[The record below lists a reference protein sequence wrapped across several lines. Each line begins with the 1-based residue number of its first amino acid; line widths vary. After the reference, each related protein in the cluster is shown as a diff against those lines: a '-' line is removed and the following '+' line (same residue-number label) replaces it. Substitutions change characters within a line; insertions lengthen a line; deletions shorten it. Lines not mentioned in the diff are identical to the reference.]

1 MTQRFRQSYAQWSR
15 AWRCFLRQFQ
25 SPGGGAVAQL
35 RQMARHRFPPPDLVL
50 IVFGAPPLIVT
61 AIPLK
66 PAARIVRMNPPFR
79 TPDCER
85 LRGVDLEEIQLRI
98 VPFRTEPR
106 VLKPLGGE
114 FRCTIRHVPAAE
126 HPQPQHLFRRQ
137 LRLES
142 GVEIPPRRFAK
153 SCRIRSLTTT
163 SRGFIGPGPESETPD
178 SPPEIRDFGHIR

>member
-1 MTQRFRQSYAQWSR
+1 
-15 AWRCFLRQFQ
+15 
-25 SPGGGAVAQL
+25 
-35 RQMARHRFPPPDLVL
+35 
-50 IVFGAPPLIVT
+50 
-61 AIPLK
+61 
-66 PAARIVRMNPPFR
+66 MNPPFR

-126 HPQPQHLFRRQ
+126 HSQPQHLFRRQ

-142 GVEIPPRRFAK
+142 GVEIPPRRFGQG
-153 SCRIRSLTTT
+153 I
-163 SRGFIGPGPESETPD
+163 D
-178 SPPEIRDFGHIR
+178 EIMLHPVVDDNFPRFQRAGS